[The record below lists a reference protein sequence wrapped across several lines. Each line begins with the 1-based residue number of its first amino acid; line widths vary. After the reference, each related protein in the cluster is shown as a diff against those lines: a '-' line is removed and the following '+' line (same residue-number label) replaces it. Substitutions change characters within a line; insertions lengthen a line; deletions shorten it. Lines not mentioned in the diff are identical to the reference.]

1 MQFLS
6 DFLGCNLKNLSNF
19 QNFANFNLE
28 NFDFQKHHFQENFSL
43 KYLHNSNIVLIFVSV
58 KTKDNRVMK
67 KYLVITN
74 NEKYYLIE
82 AISSISAAKKL
93 TSYLLKKNNVTLDE
107 VFELIKNVENI
118 IDLTKFNLE
127 D

>member
-1 MQFLS
+1 
-6 DFLGCNLKNLSNF
+6 
-19 QNFANFNLE
+19 
-28 NFDFQKHHFQENFSL
+28 
-43 KYLHNSNIVLIFVSV
+43 
-58 KTKDNRVMK
+58 MK

-74 NEKYYLIE
+74 ENHYLIE
-82 AISSISAAKKL
+82 AISSMSAAKKL

-107 VFELIKNVENI
+107 VFKLVKNVENI

>member
-1 MQFLS
+1 
-6 DFLGCNLKNLSNF
+6 
-19 QNFANFNLE
+19 
-28 NFDFQKHHFQENFSL
+28 
-43 KYLHNSNIVLIFVSV
+43 
-58 KTKDNRVMK
+58 MK

-74 NEKYYLIE
+74 DEKYYLIE
-82 AISSISAAKKL
+82 EIASMSAAKKL
-93 TSYLLKKNNVTLDE
+93 TSCLLKKNNVTLDE

>member
-1 MQFLS
+1 V
-6 DFLGCNLKNLSNF
+6 
-19 QNFANFNLE
+19 
-28 NFDFQKHHFQENFSL
+28 H
-43 KYLHNSNIVLIFVSV
+43 
-58 KTKDNRVMK
+58 
-67 KYLVITN
+67 
-74 NEKYYLIE
+74 
-82 AISSISAAKKL
+82 KKL

>member
-1 MQFLS
+1 
-6 DFLGCNLKNLSNF
+6 
-19 QNFANFNLE
+19 
-28 NFDFQKHHFQENFSL
+28 
-43 KYLHNSNIVLIFVSV
+43 
-58 KTKDNRVMK
+58 MK

-74 NEKYYLIE
+74 NE
-82 AISSISAAKKL
+82 KL

>member
-1 MQFLS
+1 V
-6 DFLGCNLKNLSNF
+6 KNKN
-19 QNFANFNLE
+19 
-28 NFDFQKHHFQENFSL
+28 
-43 KYLHNSNIVLIFVSV
+43 
-58 KTKDNRVMK
+58 NRVMK
-67 KYLVITN
+67 KYLVITT

-118 IDLTKFNLE
+118 IDLTRFNLE

>member
-1 MQFLS
+1 
-6 DFLGCNLKNLSNF
+6 
-19 QNFANFNLE
+19 
-28 NFDFQKHHFQENFSL
+28 
-43 KYLHNSNIVLIFVSV
+43 
-58 KTKDNRVMK
+58 MK

-74 NEKYYLIE
+74 NKNYYLIE
-82 AISSISAAKKL
+82 AISS
-93 TSYLLKKNNVTLDE
+93 DE